1 MVCLFTYT
9 LTKFRKIITITHSPG
24 YWNNILYNQ
33 FVAGGNNATTTDP
46 MDIHAYNLTPKCS
59 IREYEEL
66 LLNYT
71 SSITNDTIRLKSEKE
86 LLIIAFKQRQF
97 SRYLDL
103 ALFQAQLNINTFVD
117 SRNHTMLFYACMN
130 GEIEKVKYLLAAGA
144 DVKLR
149 DYNGLTPLYISL
161 NKPATFHP
169 PEITRLLLRYGAD
182 PNALNNKGMSP
193 LHGACLN
200 KELEMIE
207 LLLKKKAN
215 VFVLDL
221 HHMFPHQYAGEQQGK
236 VLELYKKYAGYR
248 LCKPQHE
255 RMWAHIISREFV
267 TSIFALCEPSCTIC
281 KRKSSACAV
290 LKINNYRL
298 WLFVHDRRDK
308 KLG

>member
-1 MVCLFTYT
+1 
-9 LTKFRKIITITHSPG
+9 
-24 YWNNILYNQ
+24 
-33 FVAGGNNATTTDP
+33 
-46 MDIHAYNLTPKCS
+46 MDVQAYSLVPKCS

-71 SSITNDTIRLKSEKE
+71 SRRTSDTIQLKSEKE
-86 LLIIAFKQRQF
+86 LLIIAFKQRKF

-103 ALFQAQLNINTFVD
+103 ALSQAQLNVNTFVD
-117 SRNHTMLFYACMN
+117 NRKHTMLFYACMN

-149 DYNGLTPLYISL
+149 DHNGLTPLYISL
-161 NKPATFHP
+161 NKPAAFHP
-169 PEITRLLLRYGAD
+169 PGITRLLLRYGAD
-182 PNALNNKGMSP
+182 PNALNSKGMSP

-207 LLLKKKAN
+207 LLLQKKAN

-248 LCKPQHE
+248 QCKPQHQ
-255 RMWAHIISREFV
+255 RMWAHIISRDFV
-267 TSIFALCEPSCTIC
+267 KSIFALCEPSCTIC